1 MQVYDLIEVRSSDK
15 TRVFSEMQ
23 QVKASSPEDA
33 AVMWL
38 QPLDGECV
46 VRVSGSGIPLRFG
59 GMNPTAR
66 TYVKFTAQVS
76 EDERFTY
83 FFVVEEEWVD
93 KNRLSREKGGYLSE
107 IG

>member
-1 MQVYDLIEVRSSDK
+1 MQVYDLIEVRSLDK

-46 VRVSGSGIPLRFG
+46 VRVSESDIPLRFG
-59 GMNPTAR
+59 GMNPVAR
-66 TYVKFTAQVS
+66 TYVKFSVQIS
-76 EDERFTY
+76 EDEIFTY
-83 FFVVEEEWVD
+83 VFVVKKDWID
-93 KNRLSREKGGYLSE
+93 KKEG
-107 IG
+107 I